1 MTTGATKGDAHV
13 DTGTKIASLAE
24 QITAKL
30 ERQYRE
36 DAELLV
42 AGVIVRARNPEGPVS
57 THYLFAPTSPRKPS
71 SCWIETR
78 RALIEEAY

>member
-1 MTTGATKGDAHV
+1 MSIRTKV
-13 DTGTKIASLAE
+13 TSLVE

-42 AGVIVRARNPEGPVS
+42 AGVIIRARNPEGPVS
-57 THYLFAPTSPRKPS
+57 THYLFAPTSPKEA
-71 SCWIETR
+71 IELLDETR

>member
-1 MTTGATKGDAHV
+1 MPMSIR
-13 DTGTKIASLAE
+13 TKIASLAE

-42 AGVIVRARNPEGPVS
+42 AGVIVSARNPEGPVS
-57 THYLFAPTSPRKPS
+57 THYLFAPTSPKEA
-71 SCWIETR
+71 IELLDETR